1 MKITK
6 TKLKQI
12 IREELEAVINSKRI
26 TEIRV
31 TTGPE
36 VAAAQ
41 DDLGATLAGDTMGAS
56 SAPDREVS
64 RLHPVLQGNPKIFN
78 SELRYWTWQRN
89 RLDMMDALERLK
101 RPYVDPA
108 KILDYL
114 NKNFE
119 QNASEGKKDRYSPG
133 DVWVR
138 MAGEALGMKDE
149 DGRRPWSERLNLE
162 QKQERARKEARAK
175 VDDLFA
181 SKLFSNADPED
192 YEEAYD
198 IILNAWMD
206 LYVILGGDAYH
217 SEEYMDDTFFDHQEL
232 RQRLAASAGV
242 DVRDWA
248 SALAGWNSGFDDYEA
263 RLGLDQDKEVSTEP
277 DPRDYF

>member
-6 TKLKQI
+6 RKLKQI

-26 TEIRV
+26 TEIRG
-31 TTGPE
+31 TSGPD

-41 DDLGATLAGDTMGAS
+41 DDLDATLAGDAMGAS
-56 SAPDREVS
+56 STPDREVS
-64 RLHPVLQGNPKIFN
+64 RLHPVLQGNSKFFN
-78 SELRYWTWQRN
+78 TELGSWTWDRN
-89 RLDMMDALERLK
+89 GLSMMKALEQLK
-101 RPYVDPA
+101 RPYVNPA

-114 NKNFE
+114 NKNFK

-138 MAGEALGMKDE
+138 MAGEALGMKDR
-149 DGRRPWSERLNLE
+149 DGNRPWSERPNLE
-162 QKQERARKEARAK
+162 QKQERARQEARAK
-175 VDDLFA
+175 VDKLFA
-181 SKLFSNADPED
+181 SKLFSNAEPED
-192 YEEAYD
+192 KKEAYD

-206 LYVILGGDAYH
+206 LYKILDGDAYW
-217 SEEYMDDTFFDHQEL
+217 SEEYMDDVFFDHQEL

-242 DVRDWA
+242 PVRKWA

-263 RLGLDQDKEVSTEP
+263 RLGLDQDKEVSTGP

>member
-1 MKITK
+1 MKITR
-6 TKLKQI
+6 TLLRRI
-12 IREELEAVINSKRI
+12 IREEIAAVTGRNNIK
-26 TEIRV
+26 EIRG

-41 DDLGATLAGDTMGAS
+41 DDLGATLAGDAMGAS
-56 SAPDREVS
+56 STPDREVS
-64 RLHPVLQGNPKIFN
+64 RDHAVLQGNPKMFR
-78 SELRYWTWQRN
+78 SDLRYWTWERN
-89 RLDMMDALERLK
+89 GLDMMAALDLLK
-101 RPYVDPA
+101 RPYMNPEEV
-108 KILDYL
+108 LDYL
-114 NKNFE
+114 NKNVP

-138 MAGEALGMKDE
+138 MAGEALGMKDK
-149 DGRRPWSERLNLE
+149 DGNRPWSQRPSLE
-162 QKQERARKEARAK
+162 QKQEKARQEARAK

-181 SKLFSNADPED
+181 SKLFSNAEPED
-192 YEEAYD
+192 KKAAYD

-206 LYVILGGDAYH
+206 LYKILDGDAHH
-217 SEEYMDDTFFDHQEL
+217 SEEYMDDVFFDHKEL

-242 DVRDWA
+242 DDYAWA

>member
-6 TKLKQI
+6 RKLKQI

-26 TEIRV
+26 TEIRG
-31 TTGPE
+31 TSGPD

-41 DDLGATLAGDTMGAS
+41 DDLDATLAGDAMGAS
-56 SAPDREVS
+56 STPDREVS
-64 RLHPVLQGNPKIFN
+64 RLHPVLQGNSKFFN
-78 SELRYWTWQRN
+78 TELGSWTWDRN
-89 RLDMMDALERLK
+89 GLSMMKALEQLK
-101 RPYVDPA
+101 RPYVNPA

-114 NKNFE
+114 NKNFK

-138 MAGEALGMKDE
+138 MAGEALGMKDR
-149 DGRRPWSERLNLE
+149 DGNRPWSERPNLE
-162 QKQERARKEARAK
+162 QKQERARQEARAK
-175 VDDLFA
+175 VDHLFA
-181 SKLFSNADPED
+181 SKLFSNAEPED
-192 YEEAYD
+192 KKEAYD

-206 LYVILGGDAYH
+206 LYKILDGDAYW
-217 SEEYMDDTFFDHQEL
+217 SEEYMDDVWFDHKEL

-242 DVRDWA
+242 PVRKWA

-263 RLGLDQDKEVSTEP
+263 RL
-277 DPRDYF
+277 R